1 MKIGELAQKAQVS
14 EQTIRYYERL
24 GLLAS
29 KREKKSGFRH
39 FIPQDLEK
47 IKLVKELQALQ
58 LPLEKIVPLFQ
69 IWRQSTTGGEAQ
81 SRLSRALK
89 GQLKGMDERLSDYM
103 ALKKSLSAALRVSAI
118 CEGCMK
124 KPSLEVCRECP
135 KVLAAPEAGFLWPF
149 F

>member
-29 KREKKSGFRH
+29 KRQKKSGFRH

-47 IKLVKELQALQ
+47 IKLVKGLQAFQ
-58 LPLEKIVPLFQ
+58 LSLEKIVPLFQ
-69 IWRQSTTGGEAQ
+69 IWRQSPTGGEAQ

-103 ALKKSLSAALRVSAI
+103 ALKESLSAALRVSAI
-118 CEGCMK
+118 CEGCVK